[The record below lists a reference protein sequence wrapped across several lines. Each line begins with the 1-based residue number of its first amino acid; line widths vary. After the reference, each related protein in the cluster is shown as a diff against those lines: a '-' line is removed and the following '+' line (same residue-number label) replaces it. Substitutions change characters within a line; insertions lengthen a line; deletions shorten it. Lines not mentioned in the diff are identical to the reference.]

1 MTMPDAGT
9 TCPNCGAGHA
19 PDAFFCE
26 ECAYDFTG
34 GRATNELAINGELH
48 HEGAEPRGRQG
59 QVATPVTAEQG
70 AESPLDVG
78 WTGAVSRDAG
88 PRDAGPRD
96 AGPRDAGAPTVTGAS
111 TVTGA
116 PLVTG
121 APAATPTCTECGRG
135 SYVDGYCDNCG
146 SKQRDPRDHF
156 TEEPQPWVAGVCD
169 IGIRHGRNEDA
180 MALLAE
186 QRQLSFAVL
195 VVCDGVSNSTDSHIA
210 SLAASRAARE
220 VLDDAIP
227 RGMGTRTAVV
237 SAIEQR
243 LEDAVQAARAAV
255 VETTKDRQVE
265 SPPSCTFVAALI
277 DDGIAVVGNVGDS
290 RAYWLPDDPLSE
302 ARQLSRDDSFAD
314 EQIRAGVPREEA
326 ETSAGAH
333 AITRWLG
340 IDSPDDITPHTSVL
354 DLDEDGWLA
363 VVSDGLWNYCSE
375 ASDLRVLVHDTV
387 ARLGAAGHHPLTV
400 AQALTD
406 FANERGGMDNITVAL
421 ARVGQVDPAPP
432 SAPAEPSVEPPTTE
446 LPTAQPPTTEPPTT
460 ELAAPGVA
468 GSAAGTPS
476 HTGEPPTAPGSSYR
490 QEPGAPAPTASL
502 PAPVDPVH
510 RTEGT
515 ELPEGT
521 DDGKDTP

>member
-1 MTMPDAGT
+1 MTTPDAGR

-34 GRATNELAINGELH
+34 GRATNELATDGGLH

-88 PRDAGPRD
+88 PRDAGPCD
-96 AGPRDAGAPTVTGAS
+96 AGPLVAGAS

-186 QRQLSFAVL
+186 ERQLSFAVL

-220 VLDDAIP
+220 ALDDAIP

-290 RAYWLPDDPLSE
+290 RAYWLPDDLRSE

-375 ASDLRVLVHDTV
+375 ASDLRFLVHDTV

-400 AQALTD
+400 AQTLTD
-406 FANERGGMDNITVAL
+406 FANERGGIDNITVAL

-432 SAPAEPSVEPPTTE
+432 SAPAEPTAQPPTT
-446 LPTAQPPTTEPPTT
+446 QPPTTEPPTT